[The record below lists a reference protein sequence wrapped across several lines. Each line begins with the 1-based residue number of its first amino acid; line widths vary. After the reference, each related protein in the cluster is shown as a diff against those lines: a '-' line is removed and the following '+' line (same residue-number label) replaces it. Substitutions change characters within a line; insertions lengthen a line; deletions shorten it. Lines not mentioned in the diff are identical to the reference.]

1 MALRRLYFPQI
12 VGKIN
17 PGLRPTASEDRHL
30 PCARFPGLT
39 RKYSD
44 AVNHTQTEKLKEHE
58 KERDLFCV
66 VNDAFRVFARRS
78 AALLGSAWAFAGA
91 MLVILVWLLTGP
103 TFHFSDTWQLIIN
116 TGTTIVTFLM
126 VFLIHNTQNRD
137 AKAVHLKLDE
147 LIRALGPARNKLVDL
162 EKLSDD
168 ELKTLESEFEKLRKK
183 AEGAKAQVEELEEVA
198 DKKSR

>member
-30 PCARFPGLT
+30 PCARFHGLT

-44 AVNHTQTEKLKEHE
+44 AVNHTQTEELKEHE
-58 KERDLFCV
+58 KERDFFCV
-66 VNDAFRVFARRS
+66 VSDAFRVFARRS
-78 AALLGSAWAFAGA
+78 SVMLGSAWAFAGA
-91 MLVILVWLLTGP
+91 MLVMLVWILTGP

-126 VFLIHNTQNRD
+126 VFLIQHTQNKDSR
-137 AKAVHLKLDE
+137 ALQIKLDALIAATETASNRMIDIEDLDDEE
-147 LIRALGPARNKLVDL
+147 LRRIRAR
-162 EKLSDD
+162 
-168 ELKTLESEFEKLRKK
+168 F
-183 AEGAKAQVEELEEVA
+183 EELAVTSPRFG
-198 DKKSR
+198 DQL